1 MTPEQLMNRSIDTG
15 ALSGPVASNRS
26 VNALVAGDTGAI
38 TMIFAVCA
46 SLMIG
51 SMCTA
56 LDMIDYEMTQ
66 ARMQM
71 ALDVATISSGVD
83 LAHYADAAGKD
94 LSAWQADAR
103 AFYNGNMP
111 VGYLGLVMPDAN
123 FKATVSGVPSTGQT
137 IKLSASGSMPLLA
150 PIIFGTKTTGT
161 GSGSGSGSGSPP
173 DPDDATV
180 SASNSALRLPQSTLE
195 LAMVLDNTG
204 SMTDYAS
211 SDHSQGTKIQG
222 LRTAANAL
230 VSSIFSQP
238 GNQSYIGL
246 VPFTTMVNVGTSLL
260 PTGRWITPAAN
271 DTNSY
276 NSTNISMTLQPSG
289 TGSGWAGCP
298 VEPRVGT
305 AKNLYPLAYAPASS
319 PGFTPFYYN
328 VPKTGFK
335 ITNYA
340 TVGKNTCQVSSTNTV
355 MGVPLTYQTNGSPT
369 YCGNISS
376 ATVYNSWGQPVP
388 TGQKAPTTTTWDQNG
403 NSSARPCS
411 IQPMM
416 FLTQDQTTLTAAVN
430 KMTANGSTIIPTGL
444 LWGWRMVSSAW
455 SPQVSGSNGWVS
467 TDLNLPRPETTTQ
480 GLQRVVIV
488 LTDGEND
495 PGSANGIMPSPS
507 FNGLSGV
514 GNSALTAPTANLPS
528 GSMTSVSD
536 INTFQLAVCNAMK
549 NDGITIYSITFG
561 TYGTDTTSVQ
571 AQQTMQSC
579 ASPGNYYHAPT
590 NASLKAIFQQIA
602 GNLGVLRLTQ

>member
-1 MTPEQLMNRSIDTG
+1 MKRSIDTC
-15 ALSGPVASNRS
+15 ALDGPVASSRT
-26 VNALVAGDTGAI
+26 VAALMAGDRGAI

-83 LAHYADAAGKD
+83 LAHYADPSGKD
-94 LSAWQADAR
+94 SSAWQADAR

-111 VGYLGLVMPDAN
+111 TGYLDLVMPDAN
-123 FKATVSGVPSTGQT
+123 FNASVSGVPSTGQT

-150 PIIFGTKTTGT
+150 PIIFGKNTTGT
-161 GSGSGSGSGSPP
+161 GSGSGSGSGTPP
-173 DPDDATV
+173 APDDATV
-180 SASNSALRLPQSTLE
+180 SASNTALRLPQSTLE

-204 SMTDYAS
+204 SMADPAS
-211 SDHSQGTKIQG
+211 SDQSQGSKIQG
-222 LRTAANAL
+222 LRAAANSL
-230 VSSIFSQP
+230 VSSIFGQP
-238 GNQSYIGL
+238 GNHSYVGL

-260 PTGRWITPAAN
+260 PTGSWITPAAK
-271 DTNSY
+271 DSNSY
-276 NSTNISMTLQPSG
+276 NSTGISMTLQPSG

-298 VEPRVGT
+298 VEPRVGS
-305 AKNLYPLAYAPASS
+305 ARNLYPQAYAPADS

-328 VPKTGFK
+328 VPKQGFK
-335 ITNYA
+335 ITNYS
-340 TVGKNTCQVSSTNTV
+340 TVGNKTCQVSSATTV
-355 MGVPLTYQTNGSPT
+355 MNVPLTYQTNGSPT
-369 YCGNISS
+369 YCGNISA
-376 ATVYNSWGQPVP
+376 ATVYNSWGQPLA
-388 TGQKAPTTTTWDQNG
+388 TGKNAPATTTWDQNG

-411 IQPMM
+411 IQPML
-416 FLTQDQTTLTAAVN
+416 FLTQNQTTLTNAIN
-430 KMTANGSTIIPTGL
+430 KMQANGSTIIPTGL

-455 SPQVSGSNGWVS
+455 SPQVSNSNGWVS
-467 TDLNLPRPETTTQ
+467 PDPNLPRPEATTQ
-480 GLQRVVIV
+480 GLQRVVIL

-495 PGSANGIMPSPS
+495 PGGAGGIMPSPS

-514 GNSALTAPTANLPS
+514 GNSTLTAPTVGLTN
-528 GSMTSVSD
+528 GSTTSVSD
-536 INTFQLAVCNAMK
+536 INTFQLAVCTAMK

-561 TYGTDTTSVQ
+561 TYGTDTTSQQ
-571 AQQTMQSC
+571 AQQMMQNC

-590 NASLKAIFQQIA
+590 NAALLAIFQQIA

>member
-1 MTPEQLMNRSIDTG
+1 
-15 ALSGPVASNRS
+15 
-26 VNALVAGDTGAI
+26 
-38 TMIFAVCA
+38 
-46 SLMIG
+46 
-51 SMCTA
+51 
-56 LDMIDYEMTQ
+56 
-66 ARMQM
+66 M

-83 LAHYADAAGKD
+83 LAHYADASGKD

-111 VGYLGLVMPDAN
+111 TGYLGLVMPDAN
-123 FKATVSGVPSTGQT
+123 FNATVSGVPSTGQT

-150 PIIFGTKTTGT
+150 PIIFGNNTTGT

-173 DPDDATV
+173 APDDTTV

-204 SMTDYAS
+204 SMADPAS
-211 SDHSQGTKIQG
+211 SDPSQGSKIQG
-222 LRTAANAL
+222 LRAAANSL
-230 VSSIFSQP
+230 VSSIFAQP

-246 VPFTTMVNVGTSLL
+246 VPFTTMVNVGSSLL
-260 PTGRWITPAAN
+260 PTGSWITPAAN
-271 DTNSY
+271 DPNSY

-298 VEPRVGT
+298 VEPRSGG
-305 AKNLYPLAYAPASS
+305 NLYPQAYAPASS
-319 PGFTPFYYN
+319 PGFTPFFYN
-328 VPKTGFK
+328 VPKAGFK
-335 ITNYA
+335 ITNY
-340 TVGKNTCQVSSTNTV
+340 TGSGKTCQASSTNTV
-355 MGVPLTYQTNGSPT
+355 LGVPLTYQTNGSPT

-388 TGQKAPTTTTWDQNG
+388 TGKTSPTTTTSDQNG

-411 IQPMM
+411 IQPML
-416 FLTQDQTTLTAAVN
+416 FLTQNQTTLTAAIN

-467 TDLNLPRPETTTQ
+467 SDPNLPRPEATTQ
-480 GLQRVVIV
+480 GLQRVVIL

-495 PGSANGIMPSPS
+495 PGSAAGIMPSPS

-514 GNSALTAPTANLPS
+514 GNSALTAPTVGLPS
-528 GSMTSVSD
+528 GSTTSVSD
-536 INTFQLAVCNAMK
+536 INTFQLAVCTAMK
-549 NDGITIYSITFG
+549 HDGITIYSITFG

-571 AQQTMQSC
+571 AQQMMQNC

-590 NASLKAIFQQIA
+590 NAALLAIFQQIA

>member
-1 MTPEQLMNRSIDTG
+1 MKRSIDTC
-15 ALSGPVASNRS
+15 ALDGPVASSRS
-26 VNALVAGDTGAI
+26 VAALMAGDRGAI

-83 LAHYADAAGKD
+83 LAHYADPSGKD
-94 LSAWQADAR
+94 SSVWQADAR

-111 VGYLGLVMPDAN
+111 TGYLGLAMPDAN
-123 FKATVSGVPSTGQT
+123 FNASVSGVPSTGQT

-150 PIIFGTKTTGT
+150 PIIFGKNTTGT
-161 GSGSGSGSGSPP
+161 GSGSGSGSGTPP
-173 DPDDATV
+173 APDDATV
-180 SASNSALRLPQSTLE
+180 SASNTALRLPQSTLE

-204 SMTDYAS
+204 SMADPAS
-211 SDHSQGTKIQG
+211 SDQSQGSKIQG
-222 LRTAANAL
+222 LRAAANSL
-230 VSSIFSQP
+230 VSSIFGQP
-238 GNQSYIGL
+238 GNHSYVGL

-260 PTGRWITPAAN
+260 PTGSWITPAAK
-271 DTNSY
+271 DSNSY
-276 NSTNISMTLQPSG
+276 NSTGISMTLQPSG

-298 VEPRVGT
+298 VEPRVGS
-305 AKNLYPLAYAPASS
+305 ARNLYPQAYAPADS

-328 VPKTGFK
+328 VPKQGFK
-335 ITNYA
+335 ITNYS
-340 TVGKNTCQVSSTNTV
+340 TVGKKTCQVSSANTV
-355 MGVPLTYQTNGSPT
+355 MNVPLTYQTNGSPT
-369 YCGNISS
+369 YCGNISA
-376 ATVYNSWGQPVP
+376 ATVYNSWGQPLA
-388 TGQKAPTTTTWDQNG
+388 TGKNAPAKTTWDQNG

-411 IQPMM
+411 IQPML
-416 FLTQDQTTLTAAVN
+416 FLTQNQTTLTNAIN
-430 KMTANGSTIIPTGL
+430 KMQANGSTIIPTGL

-467 TDLNLPRPETTTQ
+467 SDPNLPRPEATTQ
-480 GLQRVVIV
+480 GLQRVVIL

-495 PGSANGIMPSPS
+495 PGGASGIMPSPS

-514 GNSALTAPTANLPS
+514 GNSALTAPTVGLTN
-528 GSMTSVSD
+528 GSTTSVSD
-536 INTFQLAVCNAMK
+536 INTFQLAVCTAMK

-561 TYGTDTTSVQ
+561 TYGTDTTSQQ
-571 AQQTMQSC
+571 AQQMMQNC

-590 NASLKAIFQQIA
+590 NAALLAIFQQIA